1 LYRYFF
7 VLAALL
13 FWCRTAG
20 AQTTLVMQID
30 SDPSGIVLSGS
41 GTAATSANFGSV
53 QAFGGTVPAGVTK
66 AVGASSFTLNT
77 KIDVNVSKGALD
89 VLDLLSPNYTLTARL
104 QSADAQNTWK
114 WNSVALSTVSAT
126 ITNAG
131 TYMSTTSYTFS
142 LTIPFAEAAG
152 TISNTVQLTAVAN

>member
-13 FWCRTAG
+13 FWCRPAR
-20 AQTTLVMQID
+20 AQLTLVMQID
-30 SDPSGIVLSGS
+30 TDPSGIVLSGS

-53 QAFGGTVPAGVTK
+53 QAFGGTVPTGVTK
-66 AVGASSFTLNT
+66 AVGASNFTLNT
-77 KIDVNVSKGALD
+77 KIDINVTKGALD
-89 VLDLLSPNYTLTARL
+89 VLDVLSPNYTLTARL

-114 WNSVALSTVSAT
+114 WNSVALSTVAAT

-131 TYMSTTSYTFS
+131 TYMATTSYTFS